1 MPLIVPT
8 FCAYA
13 FNSAYR
19 TEKNESIQDT
29 TYIEEA
35 LGALDDY
42 VLLGRSG
49 LRVPPLCLGT
59 ETFGEQLGIGT
70 SSKEVFDYYGGN
82 FIDTSNNYNFVESE
96 RFLGK
101 LIAEKHSQIVVD
113 TKNSGIYVY
122 FRFTMNSVRKEPGK
136 RMLLHQCQTLDFAPN
151 AGGNHRKS
159 LVQSL
164 DESLKRLGIGYV
176 DILYVHAYAFR
187 TPIEE
192 IMRSLDDSL
201 RSGKALY
208 IAVSDSP
215 SWMISC
221 ANTLA
226 ELRANN
232 EKNWEIFEV
241 IKIAAE
247 VKKSPAQAEF
257 NWILQKPGVT
267 SPIIGARTKDQIIEN
282 LKSLEFK
289 LTPEQMA
296 RLDSIFQSKAIPF
309 PNTMFPQIQN
319 QWVVIKFKCPKIFN
333 LLGI

>member
-1 MPLIVPT
+1 MSGIPLM
-8 FCAYA
+8 F
-13 FNSAYR
+13 S

-136 RMLLHQCQTLDFAPN
+136 VGPGLLDQKFDWFLVWLKD
-151 AGGNHRKS
+151 GGNHRKS

-226 ELRANN
+226 ELR
-232 EKNWEIFEV
+232 
-241 IKIAAE
+241 
-247 VKKSPAQAEF
+247 
-257 NWILQKPGVT
+257 G
-267 SPIIGARTKDQIIEN
+267 
-282 LKSLEFK
+282 
-289 LTPEQMA
+289 
-296 RLDSIFQSKAIPF
+296 
-309 PNTMFPQIQN
+309 
-319 QWVVIKFKCPKIFN
+319 
-333 LLGI
+333 